1 MLQEEEE
8 ELERQETGKKKM
20 QRDQQQQQQQQ
31 RGQQQHRP
39 HPRRLPLPP
48 PPPTSLLLQAP
59 RTPPARLALGLIAS
73 ASPTITAS
81 ATLPAVAAT
90 PFSTTSNAVVTALFR
105 NVLTGPGRSR
115 NTVSSS
121 LLANE
126 PASTPGTSV
135 TRIECVSAPR
145 GVVVRCLIRRE
156 TASVQYDQSR
166 RKA

>member
-1 MLQEEEE
+1 MVEPGALPAPSPNDRIIPLTRALDLHASLHRRPHQVLQELLAFCDPDTLPEYKAFV
-8 ELERQETGKKKM
+8 ERV
-20 QRDQQQQQQQQ
+20 
-31 RGQQQHRP
+31 
-39 HPRRLPLPP
+39 
-48 PPPTSLLLQAP
+48 A
-59 RTPPARLALGLIAS
+59 AV
-73 ASPTITAS
+73 
-81 ATLPAVAAT
+81 PAVAAT